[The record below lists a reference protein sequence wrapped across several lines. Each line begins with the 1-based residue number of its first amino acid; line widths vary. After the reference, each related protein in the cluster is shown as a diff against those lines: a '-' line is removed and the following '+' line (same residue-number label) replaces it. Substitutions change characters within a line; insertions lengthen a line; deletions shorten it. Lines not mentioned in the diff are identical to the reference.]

1 MLENRRSWLYVLR
14 GYTLSISAP
23 KHGLDLP
30 YSEKLSRKKT
40 AMNFVVLW
48 LFASFLHEIWGCD
61 VLWCGESEQSVKVFS
76 AKSVLFTNSRSF
88 LP

>member
-14 GYTLSISAP
+14 GYTLSTSAP

-30 YSEKLSRKKT
+30 YSEKLSRKKA

-48 LFASFLHEIWGCD
+48 LFA
-61 VLWCGESEQSVKVFS
+61 KVFS
-76 AKSVLFTNSRSF
+76 TKFGGVTSFGVAKVSNL
-88 LP
+88 